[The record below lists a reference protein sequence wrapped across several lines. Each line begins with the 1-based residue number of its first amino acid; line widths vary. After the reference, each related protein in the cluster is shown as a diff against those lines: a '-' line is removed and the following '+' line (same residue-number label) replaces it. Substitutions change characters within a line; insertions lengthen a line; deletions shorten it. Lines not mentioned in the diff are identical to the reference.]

1 MGNYNYYQPI
11 DIRYGD
17 LDAQGHVNAARY
29 MTFIEHARVAY
40 LNSLNLWNGNSFLDI
55 GVILADAQMTYKAP
69 IQWGQSIQVGTR
81 IARLGKK
88 SMDMFH
94 SIEDAKNGHELAFSK
109 TVLVSYDYRADQ
121 AIEIPESWRKRIVEF
136 EQIEA

>member
-1 MGNYNYYQPI
+1 MENYNYYQQI
-11 DIRYGD
+11 NIRYGD
-17 LDAQGHVNAARY
+17 LDPQGHVNAARY

-40 LNSLNLWNGNSFLDI
+40 LNSLNLWTGNSFLDI

-69 IQWGQSIQVGTR
+69 IQWGQSVRVGTR

-94 SIEDAKNGHELAFSK
+94 SIEDANILHELAYSK
-109 TVLVSYDYRADQ
+109 TVLVSYDYRAEQ
-121 AIEIPESWRKRIVEF
+121 AIEIPETWRKTITEF
-136 EQIEA
+136 EQLEV